1 MRDAARTMFAKLRR
15 LCAFPAALHQHNHR
29 AVVTC
34 SLALLVLFGIS
45 LFVVAR
51 GAAKPAPAAS
61 TAAYLTAPVL
71 IGNVTSSLNVT
82 GSLHAVVTAK
92 VGSQLSGQID
102 QLLVDFNDYVK
113 KGQIMARLDSR
124 MYEVRVRAAE
134 AALEVAKARVHMARA
149 AATKSATDIGRA
161 HDAMAVAAA
170 RENSI
175 RAKVENLR
183 STLDRKRVL
192 GERGVLS
199 QSQIQDLTAGLELA
213 VSDFQAAES
222 ELRAAAG
229 AIKGAEAVSNMA
241 NTDILLSE
249 GLVRKAV
256 AELEQVRTDLERTE
270 IKATTDGIVIGRDV
284 EVGQTVAATLEAPTL
299 FFIAQDLRNMEVHLK
314 IDQADIGR
322 IRHGQ
327 KAKFSVDTYPGRAF
341 QAQVMQIRKAP
352 ITVQSVVTY
361 TVILSTAN
369 PDSVLLP
376 GMTAIAH
383 IIIDEAKDVLKVPNA
398 ALRYRPPQQ
407 IATLTHTNQAAAER
421 HGSVVWVLEDDGRV
435 ASRPVKLGSSD
446 AFATEVKSGSLN
458 AGQTVIIGGATPRP
472 NGWFSIGRG
481 GS

>member
-1 MRDAARTMFAKLRR
+1 MRDAARTLFAKLRR
-15 LCAFPAALHQHNHR
+15 LCAFPAALQTQHNHR

-51 GAAKPAPAAS
+51 GAAKPAAS

-71 IGNVTSSLNVT
+71 IGDVTSSLNVT

-124 MYEVRVRAAE
+124 MYESRVRAAE
-134 AALEVAKARVHMARA
+134 AALEVAKARVHMTRA

-199 QSQIQDLTAGLELA
+199 QSQIQDLTAGLESS
-213 VSDFQAAES
+213 VSDLQAAES

-256 AELEQVRTDLERTE
+256 AELEQARTDLERTE
-270 IKATTDGIVIGRDV
+270 IRATTDGIVIGRDV

-341 QAQVMQIRKAP
+341 QAQVTQIRKAP

-369 PDSVLLP
+369 PDSILLP

-407 IATLTHTNQAAAER
+407 IATLTHTHQAAAER

>member
-1 MRDAARTMFAKLRR
+1 MFAKVRR
-15 LCAFPAALHQHNHR
+15 LCAFPAALQTQHNHR
-29 AVVTC
+29 AVLTC

-61 TAAYLTAPVL
+61 NAAYLTAPVL
-71 IGNVTSSLNVT
+71 IGDVTSSLNVT

-124 MYEVRVRAAE
+124 MYELRVRAAE
-134 AALEVAKARVHMARA
+134 AALEVAKARVQMARA
-149 AATKSATDIGRA
+149 SATKSVTDIGRA

-199 QSQIQDLTAGLELA
+199 QSQIQDLTAGLESA
-213 VSDFQAAES
+213 VSDLQAAES

-256 AELEQVRTDLERTE
+256 AELEQARTDLERTE
-270 IKATTDGIVIGRDV
+270 IQGNHRWHRNRKGR
-284 EVGQTVAATLEAPTL
+284 
-299 FFIAQDLRNMEVHLK
+299 
-314 IDQADIGR
+314 
-322 IRHGQ
+322 
-327 KAKFSVDTYPGRAF
+327 
-341 QAQVMQIRKAP
+341 
-352 ITVQSVVTY
+352 
-361 TVILSTAN
+361 
-369 PDSVLLP
+369 
-376 GMTAIAH
+376 
-383 IIIDEAKDVLKVPNA
+383 
-398 ALRYRPPQQ
+398 
-407 IATLTHTNQAAAER
+407 
-421 HGSVVWVLEDDGRV
+421 
-435 ASRPVKLGSSD
+435 
-446 AFATEVKSGSLN
+446 
-458 AGQTVIIGGATPRP
+458 
-472 NGWFSIGRG
+472 
-481 GS
+481 